1 MPNDGPIWFR
11 RCPVCR
17 RVETVETG
25 EVVAEGVAVLHQHR
39 PCTQQYVPDAPLRW
53 IRYSPWNPSTSVT
66 GREASMIPLRIVFAI
81 TAILLTRDA
90 FAQRGMWIGTAP
102 FCSGSPADCTDL
114 GMTYVKSDST
124 GDGGKCWTGTK
135 VYCSGYPA
143 PEIAFSGYDDCDG
156 FQCHRTMCGLN
167 RSPGPRVIASK
178 SWYFCPIC
186 GSANYRTIMRLN
198 KVPNAQMGRA
208 CPWPYP

>member
-1 MPNDGPIWFR
+1 VRHADLSLQASL
-11 RCPVCR
+11 
-17 RVETVETG
+17 
-25 EVVAEGVAVLHQHR
+25 VAQISSAVGQGIH
-39 PCTQQYVPDAPLRW
+39 PGA
-53 IRYSPWNPSTSVT
+53 PSTSVT
-66 GREASMIPLRIVFAI
+66 DSEASMILFRIVFAV

-90 FAQRGMWIGTAP
+90 FAEPGMWIGAAP

-114 GMTYVKSDST
+114 GMTYVKSDSK

-156 FQCHRTMCGLN
+156 FQCHRTMCGRN
-167 RSPGPRVIASK
+167 PSPGPRVIASE

-186 GSANYRTIMRLN
+186 FSANYRTIMRLN
-198 KVPNAQMGRA
+198 KVPNAQMARG

>member
-1 MPNDGPIWFR
+1 MVLSGFAAAR
-11 RCPVCR
+11 F
-17 RVETVETG
+17 
-25 EVVAEGVAVLHQHR
+25 AGVSRSLR
-39 PCTQQYVPDAPLRW
+39 PAKWSPRESRYCINIGDALNNMFLTHLYGGSG
-53 IRYSPWNPSTSVT
+53 YSPWNPSTSVT
-66 GREASMIPLRIVFAI
+66 GREASMIPLRIVFAV

-143 PEIAFSGYDDCDG
+143 PEIALSGYDDCDG

-167 RSPGPRVIASK
+167 PSPGPRVIASE

-186 GSANYRTIMRLN
+186 ASANYRTIMRLN
-198 KVPNAQMGRA
+198 KVPNAQIGRA

>member
-1 MPNDGPIWFR
+1 MRIFLYR
-11 RCPVCR
+11 R
-17 RVETVETG
+17 
-25 EVVAEGVAVLHQHR
+25 LWLLK
-39 PCTQQYVPDAPLRW
+39 YLLRW
-53 IRYSPWNPSTSVT
+53 VRVSTLEPPTSVT
-66 GREASMIPLRIVFAI
+66 DREASMILFRIVFAV

-90 FAQRGMWIGTAP
+90 FAEPGIWIGTAP

-156 FQCHRTMCGLN
+156 FQCHRTMCGRN
-167 RSPGPRVIASK
+167 PSPGPRVIASE

-186 GSANYRTIMRLN
+186 FSANYRTIMRLN
-198 KVPNAQMGRA
+198 KVPNAQMARG